1 MLRWTKVDLL
11 MLLFRY
17 RPELCRCNMCWK
29 DERTLLIGWA
39 DRVKVYLY
47 FFSFLCMVSLQKV
60 YLYVFSFRCFRSSQ
74 KFVCR
79 TPPTFQNGYSSKL
92 YILAFKHMGGGG
104 GGGGGGGDMMCSTTF
119 NNISVISWW
128 KFFWGR
134 KYEYP
139 EKSTDLP

>member
-1 MLRWTKVDLL
+1 MLRWTKVNLL

-17 RPELCRCNMCWK
+17 LPELCRCNMCWK

-47 FFSFLCMVSLQKV
+47 FFSFLCMCSLQKV
-60 YLYVFSFRCFRSSQ
+60 YLYVFSFLCIRSSQ
-74 KFVCR
+74 KFVCI
-79 TPPTFQNGYSSKL
+79 TPPAFQMG
-92 YILAFKHMGGGG
+92 ILQNFIFLHISMGGG
-104 GGGGGGGDMMCSTTF
+104 MMFSATF

-128 KFFWGR
+128 KVFWWR